1 MLGRRLAF
9 PLLATIFVVEGLD
22 AARSPGGRV
31 QAAEKL
37 GLPHPRLAV
46 RANGAA
52 MVAGGVTLAAGNHP
66 RLAAVCLAAS
76 LVPTTLAGHRFWD
89 EEDTTARRTQR
100 VHFEKNLGLLGGLLL
115 VATGP
120 APRRR
125 PHRLL
130 RRLRHASVHALGA
143 AAEN

>member
-1 MLGRRLAF
+1 MVLRRLAL

-37 GLPHPRLAV
+37 GVPRPQLAV

-52 MVAGGVTLAAGNHP
+52 MVAGGLSMAVGTHP

-76 LVPTTLAGHRFWD
+76 LVPTTVGGHRFWD
-89 EEDTTARRTQR
+89 EEDATARRAQR

-120 APRRR
+120 VPRRR

-130 RRLRHASVHALGA
+130 RRLRHATVGD
-143 AAEN
+143 